1 MGIETVRVSGPVIV
15 NNRKLLL
22 IKDSKDDFYKF
33 PGDRVEKGEDLE
45 EACIREVDEEING
58 DINILRKLS
67 TLFLRKDP
75 KTGKPV
81 DVELHH
87 YRAFL
92 KNKNE
97 ISPGKGIEEIKWAD
111 ISELEEGKYKIAPNV
126 KYLLER
132 GEIR

>member
-1 MGIETVRVSGPVIV
+1 MGVETVRVSGPVIV

-22 IKDSKDDFYKF
+22 IKDSKDNFYKF
-33 PGDRVEKGEDLE
+33 PCGRVEKGEDLE
-45 EACIREVDEEING
+45 EACIREVNEEING
-58 DINILRKLS
+58 DISILRKLS
-67 TLFLRKDP
+67 TIFLRKDP
-75 KTGKPV
+75 KTDKPA
-81 DVELHH
+81 DIELHH

-97 ISPGKGIEEIKWAD
+97 ISPGKGIEEIRWFD
-111 ISELEEGKYKIAPNV
+111 ILELELGRYKIAPNV